1 LKKRYTFH
9 AMERMRQRDISR
21 EEVEACLD
29 DLDRIIEDEEY
40 KCVKKLNDKA
50 LIVVYRMEADAIT
63 VITAYYTSK
72 LYKYL

>member
-9 AMERMRQRDISR
+9 AMERMRQRGRSR

-29 DLDRIIEDEEY
+29 DPDRIIEDEEY

>member
-21 EEVEACLD
+21 EEIEACLD
-29 DLDRIIEDEEY
+29 DPDRIIEDEEY

-50 LIVVYRMEADAIT
+50 LIVVYRIEADAIT
-63 VITAYYTSK
+63 VITA
-72 LYKYL
+72 

>member
-9 AMERMRQRDISR
+9 AMERMRQRGICR

-29 DLDRIIEDEEY
+29 DPSRIIEDKES
-40 KCVKKLNDKA
+40 KRVKKLNDKA
-50 LIVVYRMEADAIT
+50 LIVVYGMEADAIT

>member
-9 AMERMRQRDISR
+9 AMERMRQRGISR
-21 EEVEACLD
+21 EEVEACLND
-29 DLDRIIEDEEY
+29 PDRIIEDEEY
-40 KCVKKLNDKA
+40 KCVKKPNDKA
-50 LIVVYRMEADAIT
+50 LIVVYRMEAGAIT